1 MLDEGRE
8 GSPACGRAP
17 GQAGARVILH
27 VNHLQPGQAGRAG
40 EVVAALLAL
49 GEQGRVD
56 ARVLPGLRVHLDWIQ
71 YRSNFRE
78 PVAVRRAVDLSGA
91 PLGLAEVAIDLR
103 RAEPARLA
111 EGLDR
116 ALVAISPEAPADGDR
131 IWLDDWQPVR
141 QSAIW
146 TFNDLF
152 WQRLADWERAAGRGF
167 EAALPSGQSDA
178 NHPQAVADAVA
189 DFWTL
194 LRELDKRGSLPAEI
208 FALEIGVGAGTR
220 AGLWLDRF
228 RALDEERGTGY
239 YPRLRFLLGD
249 YSMPTLDRAL
259 AGVARHRETVSVIPM
274 DALNPLKTL
283 SFLRYKVLYVHL
295 TNVYDNLPHDELVR
309 RDGRLYLLEAR
320 AWVSREAAARLAA
333 ALGVGPDE
341 VASSAAR
348 LLQAGPDALGDRAR
362 GVAFWQALWDA
373 LRLEERLARLDDLAQ
388 VPLPPGLDLSHL
400 EDLLREAPDD
410 VRFHLSRGAAESFV
424 NTLPLLHPR
433 GYLQVQDIF
442 VTEMGEYR
450 QGFRGPGK
458 LDGSVVTWVNGA
470 LLRAV
475 GARAG
480 YDVHFAPFRYR
491 PGSRTSIL
499 YTTLRA

>member
-1 MLDEGRE
+1 M
-8 GSPACGRAP
+8 
-17 GQAGARVILH
+17 ILH
-27 VNHLQPGQAGRAG
+27 LNHTQPGQAGRTG
-40 EVVAALLAL
+40 EVVAALLGL
-49 GEQGRVD
+49 VEQGRVD
-56 ARVLPGLRVHLDWIQ
+56 VRLLPGLRVHLDWIQ

-78 PVAVRRAVDLSGA
+78 PVTVRRAADPAGA
-91 PLGLAEVAIDLR
+91 PLALAEVAVDLR
-103 RAEPARLA
+103 RADPARLA
-111 EGLDR
+111 EELDR
-116 ALVAISPEAPADGDR
+116 ALQAISPEAPAQGDR
-131 IWLDDWQPVR
+131 VWLDDWRPVR
-141 QSAIW
+141 ESMIW
-146 TFNDLF
+146 RFNDLF
-152 WQRLADWERAAGRGF
+152 WQRVADWETAAGRGF

-178 NHPQAVADAVA
+178 NHSQAVADAVA

-194 LRELDKRGSLPAEI
+194 LRELDKRGTLPAEI
-208 FALEIGVGAGTR
+208 FALEIGVGSGTR
-220 AGLWLDRF
+220 AALWLDRF

-259 AGVARHRETVSVIPM
+259 AGVTRHREAVSVIPM

-309 RDGRLYLLEAR
+309 RDGRLYLVEAR
-320 AWVSREAAARLAA
+320 AWVPREAAARLAEA
-333 ALGVGPDE
+333 FGLLRPED
-341 VASSAAR
+341 VATSAAR
-348 LLQAGPDALGDRAR
+348 LLEVGPEVLGDRAH
-362 GVAFWQALWDA
+362 GVAFWRALWDA
-373 LRLEERLARLDDLAQ
+373 LRLEERLAGLDDLAQ
-388 VPLPPGLDLSHL
+388 APLPPGLDLSHL
-400 EDLLREAPDD
+400 EDLLHEAPDD
-410 VRFHLSRGAAESFV
+410 VRFHVSRGAAESFV

-442 VTEMGEYR
+442 VTTMGEYR
-450 QGFRGPGK
+450 HGFRGPGK

-499 YTTLRA
+499 YTTQRD